1 MGGFFYGNRKPVQ
14 RESIMITATVVF
26 DVLFIAGGY
35 VASIYTWPR
44 VKLLIN
50 GAQTEA
56 VKLRAK
62 ADALIEAAKR

>member
-1 MGGFFYGNRKPVQ
+1 LGGSFFVPRIHLQK
-14 RESIMITATVVF
+14 EISMITATVIF
-26 DVLFIAGGY
+26 DVLFVAAGY

-50 GAQTEA
+50 GAQIEA
-56 VKLRAK
+56 AKLRAK

>member
-1 MGGFFYGNRKPVQ
+1 
-14 RESIMITATVVF
+14 MITATVIF

-44 VKLLIN
+44 VKLIIN

-56 VKLRAK
+56 TKLRAK
-62 ADALIEAAKR
+62 ADALIEAVKR

>member
-1 MGGFFYGNRKPVQ
+1 
-14 RESIMITATVVF
+14 MITATVIF
-26 DVLFIAGGY
+26 DVLFVAAGY

-56 VKLRAK
+56 AKLRAK